1 MCAGKPCTLSPP
13 GAKVLDARGPGAT
26 AARRQ
31 PFGVV
36 ALPWVALAGK
46 RRWGAAAGI
55 QKDWEKDLESVDL
68 HLVRRLVR
76 HLHLHLHRLFRA
88 RAPVA
93 LPRFSAVS
101 KLVDTGT

>member
-1 MCAGKPCTLSPP
+1 MPGVERLEEGSWAGNTHHVTSLTTVQESRGLHKVTRELKFPP
-13 GAKVLDARGPGAT
+13 
-26 AARRQ
+26 
-31 PFGVV
+31 VV

-76 HLHLHLHRLFRA
+76 HLHLHLHPA
-88 RAPVA
+88 C
-93 LPRFSAVS
+93 LPGPR
-101 KLVDTGT
+101 GEER